1 MERTVIVNANLVLEN
16 GILYDGILLIENG
29 RIAGFGSE
37 REVEIPA
44 EAQLVDAQ
52 GAYVGPGF
60 VDIHVHAGGGYSTCE
75 EPVKAAE
82 FFLRHGETSI
92 LATTDYHMDKKTL
105 LDVIATIKEG
115 MKEAPTIKG
124 IYMEGPYTNPKYGS
138 HADLNPWHCGVK
150 EEDYIPFVDAGGKAI
165 KVWAVG
171 PEREDLLPFLEYA
184 KKVNPDVV
192 IACGHSEATP
202 MQIRALGKYR
212 PTLMTHTMN
221 ATGRQQPEN
230 GLRGYGPDEYCHKTP
245 EMYAELICDSC
256 AIHVHPEMQQ
266 LLLYTKGVDKVVLV
280 SDSTVYDNPVPEQY
294 AHVTDLNFDHNGH
307 IAGSK
312 LTLDMACRNIMTHTN
327 CGIAQAF
334 LMAST
339 NPARVLGMDEEI
351 GSIAKGKVADLVFVD
366 DRFNVKK
373 VMLAGEVCR
382 FEEE

>member
-1 MERTVIVNANLVLEN
+1 MKTAIVNANLVLEN
-16 GILYDGILLIENG
+16 GILYDGVMLIEDG
-29 RIAGFGSE
+29 RILEFGPA
-37 REVEIPA
+37 REMNIPEDAEI
-44 EAQLVDAQ
+44 VDAQ

-60 VDIHVHAGGGYSTCE
+60 VDIHVHAGGGYSTCWAPE
-75 EPVKAAE
+75 KAAE
-82 FFLRHGETSI
+82 YFLRHGETSI
-92 LATTDYHMDKKTL
+92 LATTDYHMTQKEFL
-105 LDVIATIKEG
+105 EAIENIKQG
-115 MKEAPTIKG
+115 MKNAPTIKG

-138 HADLNPWHCGVK
+138 HADLNPWRCGVL
-150 EEDYIPFVDAGGKAI
+150 EEDYRPIVDAGGKDI
-165 KVWAVG
+165 KIWTVG
-171 PEREDLLPFLEYA
+171 PEREDLLPFLKYA
-184 KKVNPDVV
+184 KQVNPDAV
-192 IACGHSEATP
+192 IAVGHSEATP

-245 EMYAELICDSC
+245 EMYAELISDSC
-256 AIHVHPEMQQ
+256 GIHVHPEMQQ

-334 LMAST
+334 VMAST
-339 NPARVLGMDEEI
+339 NPARVVGLDEEI

-373 VMLAGEVCR
+373 VMLAGHEVL
-382 FEEE
+382 F

>member
-1 MERTVIVNANLVLEN
+1 MQKVAITNANLVLEQ
-16 GILYDGILLIENG
+16 GILFDGCLIIEDG
-29 RIAGFGSE
+29 RIASFGASQD
-37 REVEIPA
+37 VKIPK
-44 EAQLVDAQ
+44 DARVMDGE

-60 VDIHVHAGGGYSTCE
+60 VDIHVHAGGGYSTCY
-75 EPVKAAE
+75 EPEKAAE
-82 FFLRHGETSI
+82 HFLRHGETSI
-92 LATTDYHMDKKTL
+92 LATTDYHMTKDEL
-105 LDVIATIKEG
+105 LKVVENIRKG
-115 MKEAPTIKG
+115 MEKAPTIKG

-138 HADLNPWHCGVK
+138 HADLNPWRNGVK
-150 EEDYIPFVDAGGKAI
+150 EEDYKPFVDAAGKLA

-171 PEREDLLPFLEYA
+171 PERPDLLPFLKYA
-184 KKVNPDVV
+184 RQVNPEVV
-192 IACGHSEATP
+192 IACGHSDATP
-202 MQIRALGKYR
+202 MEIRALGKYR

-221 ATGRQQPEN
+221 ATGRQQPEV

-245 EMYAELICDSC
+245 EMYAELISDSC

-266 LLLYTKGVDKVVLV
+266 LLLYTKGLDKVVLI

-312 LTLDMACRNIMTHTN
+312 LTMDMACRNIMTHTN

-339 NPARVLGMDEEI
+339 NPARVVGMDDEI
-351 GSIAKGKVADLVFVD
+351 GSIAKGKIADLVFVD

-373 VMLAGEVCR
+373 VMLSGEICR
-382 FEEE
+382 FEEK

>member
-1 MERTVIVNANLVLEN
+1 MKTAIVNANLVLEE
-16 GILYDGILLIENG
+16 GILFDGAMLIEDG
-29 RIAGFGSE
+29 RIVDFGKE
-37 REVEIPA
+37 GELPIPA
-44 EAQLVDAQ
+44 DVEKMDAL

-60 VDIHVHAGGGYSTCE
+60 VDIHVHAGGGYSTCY
-75 EPVKAAE
+75 EPEKAAE

-92 LATTDYHMDKKTL
+92 LATTDYHMTKDEL
-105 LDVIATIKEG
+105 LKVVENIRKG
-115 MKEAPTIKG
+115 MEKAPTIKG

-138 HADLNPWHCGVK
+138 HADLNPWHCGVR
-150 EEDYIPFVDAGGKAI
+150 EEDYKPFVDAAGKLV

-171 PEREDLLPFLEYA
+171 PERPDLLPFLKYA
-184 KKVNPDVV
+184 RQVNPEVV

-202 MQIRALGKYR
+202 MEIRALGKYR

-221 ATGRQQPEN
+221 ATGRQQPEV

-245 EMYAELICDSC
+245 EMYAELISDSC

-266 LLLYTKGVDKVVLV
+266 LLLYTKGLDKVVLI

-294 AHVTDLNFDHNGH
+294 AHVTDLNFDHNGC

-312 LTLDMACRNIMTHTN
+312 LTMDMACRNIMTHTN

-339 NPARVLGMDEEI
+339 NPARVVGMDEEI
-351 GSIAKGKVADLVFVD
+351 GSIAKGKIADLVFVD

-373 VMLAGEVCR
+373 VMLSGEICR
-382 FEEE
+382 FEEK